1 MQVMK
6 RVFWCCLLL
15 LSVLWWLA
23 ERPSGSS
30 LESFFG
36 FRALWMQ
43 YSGVLGI
50 GVMSLAMLLA
60 VRPVL
65 LEPELGGLDKMYRL
79 HKWLGI
85 TGLVM
90 SLSHWLMA
98 KIPKWLVGWGWLERP
113 VRAPRPELSAD
124 SLQQLL
130 ANQRHLA
137 ETIGEWAFYA
147 ALVLMALALAKRF
160 PYRSFFKTHR
170 LLAVAYLAL
179 VWHSVV
185 LLKFDYW
192 SSGLGLVML
201 VLMGAGSVA
210 AILVLARRV
219 AVSRQVLGQVTD
231 LARFESLD
239 MLALE
244 IQFTGHWPGHKS
256 GQFAFLTLHPN
267 EGPHPFTITSAW
279 TGDGQI
285 RFIIKALGD
294 YTRTL
299 ADRVRVGDPV
309 KVEGPYGCFNFQ
321 GASQRQIWV
330 GGGIGITPFI
340 ARLQTLAE
348 TSDGRIIDLFHTT
361 ATYDATAIEQL
372 RNEAQAAGVR
382 LHVLW
387 DACDGQL
394 DAQRIARMIPDW
406 CDADIWFCGPAGFGQ
421 ALKRDLRAMGLPRAR
436 FHQELFAL
444 R

>member
-6 RVFWCCLLL
+6 RIFWCCLLL

-23 ERPSGSS
+23 EQPGGSS

-65 LEPELGGLDKMYRL
+65 LEPEIGGLDKMYRL

-85 TGLVM
+85 TGLAL

-98 KIPKWLVGWGWLERP
+98 KVPKWLVGWGWLERP
-113 VRAPRPELSAD
+113 VRAPRPELPAD

-147 ALVLMALALAKRF
+147 ALVLMVLALAKRF
-160 PYRSFFKTHR
+160 PYRWFFKTHR

-179 VWHSVV
+179 VWHSLV
-185 LLKFDYW
+185 LMKFDYW
-192 SSGLGLVML
+192 SSGLGPIML
-201 VLMGAGSVA
+201 VLMGAGSGA
-210 AILVLARRV
+210 AVLVLTRRV
-219 AVSRQVLGQVTD
+219 AINRQVVGHVND
-231 LARFESLD
+231 LAYFETLNT
-239 MLALE
+239 LALE
-244 IQFTGHWPGHKS
+244 IQLEGRWAGHEA
-256 GQFAFLTLHPN
+256 GQFAFLTLHPD
-267 EGPHPFTITSAW
+267 EGAHPFTITSAW
-279 TGDGQI
+279 IGDGQI
-285 RFIIKALGD
+285 RFMIKALGD

-321 GASQRQIWV
+321 GAARRQIWV

-340 ARLQTLAE
+340 ARMQALTQTP
-348 TSDGRIIDLFHTT
+348 DGKAIDLFHTT
-361 ATYDATAIEQL
+361 ATYDATAIERL
-372 RNEAQAAGVR
+372 RHKAEAADVR

-394 DAQRIARMIPDW
+394 DAKRITRLVPDW
-406 CDADIWFCGPAGFGQ
+406 READIWFCGPAGFGQ
-421 ALKRDLRAMGLPRAR
+421 ALKRDLRAMGLPRGR